1 MANSNRLNE
10 YARKAAA
17 RYQAEQARQ
26 FLDCAINLCA
36 TSMPVGDVARLL
48 REHAEILDEYG

>member
-1 MANSNRLNE
+1 MHEHERLNE
-10 YARKAAA
+10 YAKAAAA

-36 TSMPVGDVARLL
+36 TSMPIRDVARLL

>member
-1 MANSNRLNE
+1 MHEHERLNE
-10 YARKAAA
+10 YAKAAAA